1 LQRAEKTEVDP
12 LTTETASAG
21 TLESSDC
28 LVTVILSGNAIE
40 YEGANCSIFGGRTKK
55 IAREIME
62 KYSVENASIHIQD
75 QGALEVTLRARI
87 ETAIA
92 RALGGA

>member
-1 LQRAEKTEVDP
+1 MSL
-12 LTTETASAG
+12 LTIVAASAG

-28 LVTVILSGNAIE
+28 LVTVVPAEVDGIR
-40 YEGANCSIFGGRTKK
+40 YEGANRAIFLNRTEK

-62 KYSVENASIHIQD
+62 RYPIENASIRIQD

-87 ETAIA
+87 ETAVE
-92 RALGGA
+92 RALEGARQ

>member
-1 LQRAEKTEVDP
+1 LRHAEETEVGT
-12 LTTETASAG
+12 LTTERASAG

-28 LVTVILSGNAIE
+28 LVTVTLSGNTVE
-40 YEGANCSIFGGRTKK
+40 YEGANRSIFWGRTEK

-75 QGALEVTLRARI
+75 QGALEITLRARI
-87 ETAIA
+87 ETAME
-92 RALGGA
+92 RALGGV